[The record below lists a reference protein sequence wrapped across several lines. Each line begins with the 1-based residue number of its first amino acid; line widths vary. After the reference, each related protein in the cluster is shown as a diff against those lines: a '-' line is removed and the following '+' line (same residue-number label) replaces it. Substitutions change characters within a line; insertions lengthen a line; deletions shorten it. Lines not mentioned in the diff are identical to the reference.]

1 MRTQLA
7 SERLQPLQQ
16 RAETREEE
24 ATRRLLDQ
32 QRQLSERELRLHEL
46 TRYLAEYEGMGSAGS
61 ARMLMNQ
68 RAFIERLREA
78 VAMQTRLVE
87 QARAGCD
94 AERGRWLLEHR
105 EVSTLDQLADC
116 YRRRERL
123 VEERRDQKQMD
134 EFAVRSFVAA
144 QTANRLESRHERH

>member
-16 RAETREEE
+16 RAESREEE
-24 ATRRLLDQ
+24 AARRLLDQ

-46 TRYLAEYEGMGSAGS
+46 TRYLAEYEGMSSAGS

-68 RAFIERLREA
+68 RAFVERLREA
-78 VAMQTRLVE
+78 VAMQKRLVE
-87 QARAGCD
+87 QARASCD
-94 AERGRWLLEHR
+94 LERGRWLLERR

-116 YRRRERL
+116 YRRRERV
-123 VEERRDQKQMD
+123 VEERREQKQMD
-134 EFAVRSFVAA
+134 EFALRSFVALQA
-144 QTANRLESRHERH
+144 ANSDQSTHGRH